1 MKERPIP
8 HEIIQPTENLDVH
21 FRLFEDTGSFVSSHW
36 HNSLE
41 IIYITS
47 GSLHVKIGSQTFDL
61 HEDDCIL
68 INSGV
73 IHATHCID
81 GNTSIMLQVP
91 SPFLKRYMPDYDS
104 CFFDLDIHSKDE
116 SYQVRLV
123 QIKNILKDMEAIEIL
138 KPEAGS
144 LHFNSLLFELLF
156 LLYHHF
162 RVPGR
167 SIQQPL
173 ISSSLTMLEPVL
185 EYTNQHYNSPI
196 TIQDVAGI
204 AHLQPQYFC
213 RKFKQSMGQ
222 TYLEYL
228 NEIRLSHIY
237 ADLLNKNTP
246 LYEILENHGFTNYK
260 LFRKIFRKK
269 FGCTP
274 GEIRSRRK
282 KT

>member
-8 HEIIQPTENLDVH
+8 HEIIQPTENLDVR

-68 INSGV
+68 INSSV
-73 IHATHCID
+73 VHATHCID

-104 CFFDLDIHSKDE
+104 CFFDLAIHSKDG
-116 SYQVRLV
+116 SYQVRLA
-123 QIKNILKDMEAIEIL
+123 QLKKILKDMEAIEIL

-162 RVPGR
+162 RIPGE
-167 SIQQPL
+167 SLQQPL
-173 ISSSLTMLEPVL
+173 VSSSLTMLEPVL
-185 EYTNQHYNSPI
+185 EYTNLHYSRPI
-196 TIQDVAGI
+196 AIQEVADI

-213 RKFKQSMGQ
+213 RKFKLFMGQ

-237 ADLLNKNTP
+237 ADLLNKDTP

-260 LFRKIFRKK
+260 LFRKIFREK

-274 GEIRSRRK
+274 GEIRSRRE